1 MKASLQMRT
10 NLGLIPTP
18 LRKIKRRVVLT
29 LSGKK
34 SKRSEECLC
43 QDIEFQRLLEITIT
57 QIQFCTTLKKMEIQ
71 SLRAIFR
78 AQAQT
83 C

>member
-1 MKASLQMRT
+1 MKASLQMRMDQD
-10 NLGLIPTP
+10 LIQTP
-18 LRKIKRRVVLT
+18 IKKIRKRVVPT

-34 SKRSEECLC
+34 SKRKNECLC
-43 QDIEFQRLLEITIT
+43 QDIEFQRLLETKMT
-57 QIQFCTTLKKMEIQ
+57 QIQFCTTLKKIEIQ
-71 SLRAIFR
+71 YPKAIFR